1 MKLDSLVRATPGWMG
16 GGDDA
21 DGIVV
26 SSRVR
31 LARNL
36 AGYPFSTSIN
46 QEQQQRVIEE
56 VLSAAEGSGSMG
68 TATFYPMSALDDGE
82 RRLLVER
89 HLISLALAEDKGGA
103 GVLFSRDESLS
114 VMINEEDHL
123 RLQAIGPGTRGR
135 EAWSAVSSFDDELLQ
150 TLQCAHDPGFGFLTA
165 CPTNTGTGLR
175 ISVLIHLPALV
186 LTEEMERVLQ
196 GLGQLSFAV
205 RGVYG
210 EGSNAAGNL
219 FQVSN
224 QATLGTSEA
233 SLVESLISI
242 TTRLIECERDA
253 QECLMQEARAQVEDK
268 VWRALGL
275 LSNARVLSS
284 QEFMNLLSAVRLG
297 HTLGLVKGLSSSFL
311 NHLMIATQPS
321 HLQAEAGRELGAE
334 ERDFRRAELVR
345 RKLAEAGNPSPG
357 GVRGAH

>member
-1 MKLDSLVRATPGWMG
+1 MKLDSLVRATPSWMG

-21 DGIVV
+21 GGIVV
-26 SSRVR
+26 SCRVR

-36 AGYPFSTSIN
+36 KGYPFSTRIT
-46 QEQQQRVIEE
+46 QQQQQRVIEE
-56 VLSAAEGSGSMG
+56 VRAAAEGSASMG
-68 TATFYPMSALDDGE
+68 GASYFAMGDLEESD

-89 HLISLALAEDKGGA
+89 HLISPALAEDTGER
-103 GVLFSRDESLS
+103 GVLFNRDESLS

-123 RLQAIGPGTRGR
+123 RLQAICPGTRGR
-135 EAWSAVSSFDDELLQ
+135 EAWSAVSSFDDELLDG
-150 TLQCAHDPGFGFLTA
+150 LACAHDPALGFLTA

-205 RGVYG
+205 RGVHG

-224 QATLGTSEA
+224 QATLGTSEGEI
-233 SLVESLISI
+233 VDSLIAI
-242 TTRLIECERDA
+242 TNKLIECERDA
-253 QECLMQEARAQVEDK
+253 QECLMEEARAQVEDK
-268 VWRALGL
+268 VWRAWGL

-297 HTLGLVKGLSSSFL
+297 HTLRLVGGLSSSFL
-311 NHLMIATQPS
+311 NQLMIATQPS
-321 HLQAEAGRELGAE
+321 HLRAEAGRDLRAE
-334 ERDFRRAELVR
+334 ERDLKRADLVR
-345 RKLAEAGNPSPG
+345 CRMAEAGNPRKG
-357 GVRGAH
+357 GSS

>member
-1 MKLDSLVRATPGWMG
+1 MKLDPLIGTTPSWMG

-21 DGIVV
+21 EGIVV

-36 AGYPFSTSIN
+36 AGYPFSGRITPG
-46 QEQQQRVIEE
+46 QQQQLIEE
-56 VLSAAEGSGSMG
+56 VLTAARGSRSMG
-68 TATFYPMSALDDGE
+68 AATFFAMGALAPTE

-89 HLISLALAEDKGGA
+89 HLISPSLAEDKGER
-103 GVLFSRDESLS
+103 GVLFNRDESLS

-123 RLQAIGPGTRGR
+123 RLQAIFPGTRGR
-135 EAWSAVSSFDDELLQ
+135 EAWSAISSLDDELLEA
-150 TLQCAHDPGFGFLTA
+150 LPCAHDSALGFLTA

-175 ISVLIHLPALV
+175 ISTLIHLPALV

-196 GLGQLSFAV
+196 GLAQLSFAV

-224 QATLGTSEA
+224 QATLGMAEGEI
-233 SLVESLISI
+233 VESLIAI
-242 TTRLIECERDA
+242 TKKLIECERDA
-253 QECLMQEARAQVEDK
+253 QESLMQEARAQVEDK
-268 VWRALGL
+268 VWRAWGL
-275 LSNARVLSS
+275 LSHARVLPS
-284 QEFMNLLSAVRLG
+284 QEFMTLVSAVRLG
-297 HTLGLVKGLSSSFL
+297 HTLGLVGGLSSSFL

-321 HLQAEAGRELGAE
+321 HLRAEAGRDLDSE
-334 ERDFRRAELVR
+334 ESDLRRADLVR
-345 RKLAEAGNPSPG
+345 RKMAEAGKP
-357 GVRGAH
+357 